1 MGEGEVS
8 VNGDGP
14 GGCLDEATVS
24 LVGSPLGVSILRETR
39 YELLDQ

>member
-8 VNGDGP
+8 VNGDDS
-14 GGCLDEATVS
+14 GGCLDEARVS